1 MNESNTSNNLATEF
15 EIIEPSGNKRQT
27 VFRMDEPKNIQKSLE
42 IDDEEFSLR
51 KTSTFKNMEWNNN
64 PEEGKK
70 NDEMK

>member
-15 EIIEPSGNKRQT
+15 EIIEPNGNKRQT